1 MRGKQVRPKLTSN
14 PTYTANRSH
23 KQREIRK
30 AVKRMARES
39 KQERN
44 EVPDRNMSRQEPEPK
59 LRKRKGRPGVWE
71 ARYRRYAA
79 DGTVERPREVFGDE
93 KEFPSKTALKNSLKW
108 KQFIER
114 INDVRVAV
122 FFRDLCR
129 LYRLDEVTQRVFKG
143 QSTARGQ
150 LFYLEDQWGGIRLD
164 QLIHM
169 KYEIRSW
176 LQGDLRLRSKPE
188 AQASRQTRK
197 HLRTLLV
204 QMLTYAVDKHYLPY
218 NPFTGTAITV
228 RKGGAPPVDR
238 SEFFVTPE
246 QFRWMLNDPL
256 TPSHVKMMIL
266 LAYTTGL
273 RSEEFLALK
282 WDVIEFDGPEP
293 KIRIERTVDGKHIRE
308 AAKSEN
314 SKSPV
319 PMCDGLGAALL
330 YFKDENPS
338 VDGWVF
344 GSLRTGRPLHRTSLG
359 ADHLLPALR
368 RMAAKFR
375 KELPNGIPGGTAF
388 HAFRHGFNALIVQVE
403 TDDPKKVK
411 EVQMKLLR
419 HGDKRT
425 NDRYGK
431 SAPPLRQ
438 RARQAHINVSDL
450 AMGETVS

>member
-1 MRGKQVRPKLTSN
+1 
-14 PTYTANRSH
+14 
-23 KQREIRK
+23 
-30 AVKRMARES
+30 MAREN
-39 KQERN
+39 KQEAN

-59 LRKRKGRPGVWE
+59 LRRRKRRPGIWE

-79 DGTVERPREVFGDE
+79 DGKVERPREVFGDDT
-93 KEFPSKTALKNSLKW
+93 EFPNKTALKNSLKW

-129 LYRLDEVTQRVFKG
+129 LYRKEELIQRVFKG
-143 QSTARGQ
+143 QSTAKGQ
-150 LFYLEDQWGGIRLD
+150 LCYLEDKWGEMRLD
-164 QLIHM
+164 QLIQM
-169 KYEIRSW
+169 KYEIRNW
-176 LQGDLRLRSKPE
+176 LQGDLPLRTNPE
-188 AQASRQTRK
+188 EQASRQTRK

-218 NPFTGTAITV
+218 NPFTGTALTV

-238 SEFFVTPE
+238 SEFFITPE
-246 QFRWMLNDPL
+246 QFRWMMNDPV
-256 TPSHVKMMIL
+256 TPGHLKMMIL

-282 WDVIEFDGPEP
+282 WNVIEFDGPEP
-293 KIRIERTVDGKHIRE
+293 RIRIERTVDGKHIRE
-308 AAKSEN
+308 AAKTEN
-314 SKSPV
+314 SRAPV
-319 PMCDGLGAALL
+319 PMCDRLGAALL
-330 YFKDENPS
+330 YFKDENPA
-338 VDGWVF
+338 VNDWVF
-344 GSLRTGRPLHRTSLG
+344 GSLRTGRPLHRTQLG

-368 RMAAKFR
+368 RMAATFR
-375 KELPNGIPGGTAF
+375 KEIPYGIPKGTGF
-388 HAFRHGFNALIVQVE
+388 HAFRHAYNALIAQVG

-419 HGDKRT
+419 QGDERT

-450 AMGETVS
+450 AMGDAIS

>member
-1 MRGKQVRPKLTSN
+1 MASGNKQ
-14 PTYTANRSH
+14 AG
-23 KQREIRK
+23 
-30 AVKRMARES
+30 
-39 KQERN
+39 N
-44 EVPDRNMSRQEPEPK
+44 EVSDRNMSRQEPEPK
-59 LRKRKGRPGVWE
+59 LRRRKGQPGIWE

-93 KEFPSKTALKNSLKW
+93 KEFPSKTALKNSPKW

-129 LYRLDEVTQRVFKG
+129 LYRGEEITKRVFKG
-143 QSTARGQ
+143 QGTAKGQ
-150 LFYLEDQWGGIRLD
+150 LCYLEDKWGGMRLD
-164 QLIHM
+164 QLIQM
-169 KYEIRSW
+169 KYDIKSW
-176 LQGDLRLRSKPE
+176 LQGDLPLRTNPE

-218 NPFTGTAITV
+218 NPFTGTALTV
-228 RKGGAPPVDR
+228 KKGGEPPVDR
-238 SEFFVTPE
+238 SELFINPE
-246 QFRWMLNDPL
+246 QFRWMMNDPL
-256 TPSHVKMMIL
+256 TSGHVKMMVL

-282 WDVIEFDGPEP
+282 WNVIEFDGPEP
-293 KIRIERTVDGKHIRE
+293 RIRIERTVDGKHIRE

-314 SKSPV
+314 SKAPV
-319 PMCDGLGAALL
+319 PMCDRLGAALL
-330 YFKDENPS
+330 YFKDENPP
-338 VDGWVF
+338 VNEWVF
-344 GSLRTGRPLHRTSLG
+344 GSLRTGRPLHRTQLG
-359 ADHLLPALR
+359 KDHLLPALW
-368 RMAAKFR
+368 RMAAAFR
-375 KELPNGIPGGTAF
+375 KELPNGIPKGTGF
-388 HAFRHGFNALIVQVE
+388 HAFRHSYNALIVQVE

-411 EVQMKLLR
+411 EVQMRLLR
-419 HGDKRT
+419 QGDERT

-450 AMGETVS
+450 VMGEADSWSGEKTGPNLDQTRKLTVR

>member
-1 MRGKQVRPKLTSN
+1 
-14 PTYTANRSH
+14 
-23 KQREIRK
+23 
-30 AVKRMARES
+30 MAREH
-39 KQERN
+39 KQQAT

-59 LRKRKGRPGVWE
+59 LRRRKGRPGIWE
-71 ARYRRYAA
+71 VRYRRYAA
-79 DGTVERPREVFGDE
+79 DGTVERPREVLGDDI
-93 KEFPSKTALKNSLKW
+93 EFPNKTRLKNSPKW

-150 LFYLEDQWGGIRLD
+150 VFYLEDQWGGMRLD
-164 QLIHM
+164 QLIQM
-169 KYEIRSW
+169 KYEIRNW
-176 LQGDLRLRSKPE
+176 LEGDLPLRSNPE
-188 AQASRQTRK
+188 AQASRQTRR
-197 HLRTLLV
+197 HLRTLFV
-204 QMLTYAVDKHYLPY
+204 QMLTYAVDKHYLTF
-218 NPFTGTAITV
+218 NPFTGTALTV

-246 QFRWMLNDPL
+246 QFRWMLIDPL

-293 KIRIERTVDGKHIRE
+293 RIRIERTVDGKHIRE
-308 AAKSEN
+308 NAKNDN
-314 SKSPV
+314 SKAPV
-319 PMCDGLGAALL
+319 PMCDRLGAALL
-330 YFKDENPS
+330 YYKDENPA
-338 VDGWVF
+338 VNDWVF

-368 RMAAKFR
+368 RMAAEFR
-375 KELPNGIPGGTAF
+375 KEIPNGIPEGTGF
-388 HAFRHGFNALIVQVE
+388 HAFRHAYNALLTVG
-403 TDDPKKVK
+403 TDDAKKVK

-419 HGDKRT
+419 HGDERT

-450 AMGETVS
+450 AMGEANS